1 MSGNQLIN
9 PICLL
14 QFSYAMNGYK
24 AGDQLFVKS
33 SWWNVT
39 LLSITYTLVVLAA
52 LALVLYIL
60 YYILK
65 LSHKYGLKR
74 IKKSLSLRVQFFML
88 FNILLVDKIFM
99 TYTFPLCNYYLRH
112 NNVIKYD

>member
-24 AGDQLFVKS
+24 AGDQIFVKF

-39 LLSITYTLVVLAA
+39 LPSITYTLVGLTV
-52 LALVLYIL
+52 LALVLFIL
-60 YYILK
+60 YYVLK

-74 IKKSLSLRVQFFML
+74 IK
-88 FNILLVDKIFM
+88 N
-99 TYTFPLCNYYLRH
+99 H
-112 NNVIKYD
+112 

>member
-1 MSGNQLIN
+1 
-9 PICLL
+9 
-14 QFSYAMNGYK
+14 MNGYK
-24 AGDQLFVKS
+24 AGDQIFVKS

-39 LLSITYTLVVLAA
+39 LLSIIYTFVGLTV
-52 LALVLYIL
+52 LALVLFIL
-60 YYILK
+60 YYVLK

-74 IKKSLSLRVQFFML
+74 IKKALSLRVQFFML
-88 FNILLVDKIFM
+88 FNILLVDKLFM